1 MKIDDLEETL
11 NNRIIEAYSLG
22 YSVMEITRALRKTSV
37 EFVHGLLR
45 DTGHIA
51 PMARHEYR
59 RLYDVDPRIVATL
72 RKKGFSFGRWCLGWK
87 LDPCSAA
94 EDLKSTPASTEATA
108 THTALQRDFPD
119 VYFSIYGGRRRSKK
133 AKRVNPS
140 QPASLRIDW
149 NVERRT
155 FIATIP
161 ECPNIEAGGNDWD
174 GALYAVK
181 SAYRMHEYI
190 MRLDHLVASPLN
202 NDMPH

>member
-37 EFVHGLLR
+37 EFVHSLLR

-51 PMARHEYR
+51 PMARLEYR
-59 RLYDVDPRIVATL
+59 RQYDIDPRIVAAF

-94 EDLKSTPASTEATA
+94 EALKSMPPSTGATA

-119 VYFSIYGGRRRSKK
+119 VFFSIYGGSRRFKK
-133 AKRVNPS
+133 AKRANPS

-149 NVERRT
+149 DAERRT

-174 GALYAVK
+174 GAFYAVK

-190 MRLDHLVASPLN
+190 MRLDHLVASLLN

>member
-37 EFVHGLLR
+37 EFVHSLLR

-59 RLYDVDPRIVATL
+59 RQYDVDPRVLAAF

-94 EDLKSTPASTEATA
+94 EDLKSTPQHIEATA
-108 THTALQRDFPD
+108 THIALQRDFPD
-119 VYFSIYGGRRRSKK
+119 VYCSMYGGNRRFKK
-133 AKRVNPS
+133 ARRVKPS
-140 QPASLRIDW
+140 QPPSLRIDW
-149 NVERRT
+149 DVELKA
-155 FIATIP
+155 FIATVP
-161 ECPNIEAGGNDWD
+161 GCPDIEARGNDWD
-174 GALYAVK
+174 GAFYALK
-181 SAYRMHEYI
+181 SAYRLHEYI
-190 MRLDHLVASPLN
+190 MRMDHLVASPLN
-202 NDMPH
+202 NVMSH